1 MSKTGDVMHTQA
13 RKDVNEKSRANGTA
27 QSEAMA
33 GQRASITPAQRG
45 AAQLTSM
52 SDLANKSRSAAHVAR
67 MRRTL
72 SSRNTLTTQR
82 RTNST
87 GLPDDLKSGLESL
100 SGFNLNDVQV
110 NYNSPEPAKI
120 GAHAVTQGRA
130 IHVAPGQQE
139 HVNHEG
145 WHVVQQLQNRVRPTT
160 QIGNVQVNDDSNLER
175 EADRM
180 GARAKQAGASG
191 QAAPVQARTVEKNS
205 RAGGVSQLQRFKG
218 QR

>member
-1 MSKTGDVMHTQA
+1 MHTQA

-160 QIGNVQVNDDSNLER
+160 QIGNVQVNDDSSLGGGSNGRKSKTGGRFRTGRACSGSHGGKEF
-175 EADRM
+175 
-180 GARAKQAGASG
+180 ARRRRLTATT
-191 QAAPVQARTVEKNS
+191 VQRIALNE
-205 RAGGVSQLQRFKG
+205 
-218 QR
+218 

>member
-1 MSKTGDVMHTQA
+1 MHTQA

-160 QIGNVQVNDDSNLER
+160 QIGNVQVNDDSSLER

-180 GARAKQAGASG
+180 GARAKQAGASI
-191 QAAPVQARTVEKNS
+191 QAAPVQARTMEKNS
-205 RAGGVSQLQRFKG
+205 RAGGVSQLQRFKE
-218 QR
+218 